1 MKMCT
6 MISKEQL
13 LRQLD
18 DLDREVSNYFGFDLE
33 KAKSQYKLVRDGTKI
48 RVVDL
53 LQEKEEAI
61 SKWRTSRKVGHAAA
75 VARFQRI
82 WDLLQNNPELDLCV
96 VTDDLK
102 NSRIFQIHKLGAVL
116 ENVSLST
123 LEVAALLEENESFSQ
138 MLVSMN
144 ITTEDFNSFLK
155 WQTQLSGDITVIFE
169 QLPKVYWNNHKY
181 KWRGNSYN
189 LCTPAKRLGT
199 FAAYC
204 KFYNKLG
211 ICTNANCKFVHDPR
225 NVTVCKDFLATGTCK
240 YGESCRLKHSTGNEY
255 VTPHLSLIHILDVYK
270 RQYLQ

>member
-1 MKMCT
+1 MCT

-102 NSRIFQIHKLGAVL
+102 NSRIFQIHKLAWGRFGKCQ
-116 ENVSLST
+116 S
-123 LEVAALLEENESFSQ
+123 
-138 MLVSMN
+138 
-144 ITTEDFNSFLK
+144 
-155 WQTQLSGDITVIFE
+155 
-169 QLPKVYWNNHKY
+169 
-181 KWRGNSYN
+181 
-189 LCTPAKRLGT
+189 
-199 FAAYC
+199 
-204 KFYNKLG
+204 
-211 ICTNANCKFVHDPR
+211 
-225 NVTVCKDFLATGTCK
+225 
-240 YGESCRLKHSTGNEY
+240 
-255 VTPHLSLIHILDVYK
+255 LDVGGGSTA
-270 RQYLQ
+270 RGE